1 MREHRRRTTAFVA
14 LLSASALL
22 TAACSSGG
30 AGNSSSSSSASAN
43 TAPVTLNV
51 NLFGTFGYKESGLID
66 QYHTLHPNITINY
79 TSIEQEGDYWPAFL
93 THLNAGSGVGDVQGV
108 EVGRIAQVTS
118 QLGDKFVDLNSTSAK
133 ASIGNFVSWKEKE
146 ATTPSGAVIGLGTD
160 IGPMAICYR
169 TDLLQTAGLP
179 TDPTQLA
186 AQMSTW
192 KDYLALGA
200 KYKAKAPANSAWTD
214 SSGGLYSAI
223 LSQSQL
229 QYYDASG
236 TLIYATNSAV
246 KDAWDMSV
254 QAAQSGLTAKLAQFS
269 DQWNQAF
276 STGSFATLACPSW
289 MIGYI
294 KGQAGTAGSGKWNV
308 ATLPGGKG
316 GNWGGSYLAI
326 PKASAHQAEA
336 ADLIAWL
343 TAPEQQQKVFQ
354 QVGNFP
360 SNTAA
365 ITAVASVTDP
375 YFNNAP
381 IGKIFGAA
389 AEAAPIQTLGLH
401 DGDVRTQIT
410 NGLTQVEAQGVAAD
424 KAWADIQ
431 AAVKSQVG

>member
-1 MREHRRRTTAFVA
+1 MRKNRSRALALVA
-14 LLSASALL
+14 VLSASALL
-22 TAACSSGG
+22 TAACSSSPSGG
-30 AGNSSSSSSASAN
+30 SSSSPSASVN
-43 TAPVTLNV
+43 TGPVTLNV
-51 NLFGTFGYKESGLID
+51 NLFGTFGYKEAGLLD
-66 QYHTLHPNITINY
+66 AYHALHPNITINY

-108 EVGRIAQVTS
+108 EVGRIAQATS
-118 QLGDKFVDLNSTSAK
+118 QLGDKFVDLKSTSAK

-169 TDLLQTAGLP
+169 TDLLQQAGLP
-179 TDPTQLA
+179 TDPAQLA
-186 AQMSTW
+186 TQMSTW
-192 KDYLALGA
+192 QDYLSLGA
-200 KYKAKAPANSAWTD
+200 QYKAKAPANSAWTD
-214 SSGGLYSAI
+214 STGGLYNAI
-223 LSQSQL
+223 LSQSQT

-236 TLIYATNSAV
+236 ALIYTTNPAV
-246 KDAWDMSV
+246 KNAWDLSV
-254 QAAQSGLTAKLAQFS
+254 KAAQSGLTAKLAQFS

-294 KGQAGTAGSGKWNV
+294 KGQAGTTGSGKWNV
-308 ATLPGGKG
+308 AALPGGTG

-326 PKASAHQAEA
+326 PKASKHPAEA

-360 SNTAA
+360 SNSAA

-389 AEAAPIQTLGLH
+389 ADAAPIQTLGMH
-401 DGDVRTQIT
+401 DADVKIQIT

-424 KAWADIQ
+424 KAWTDVQ